1 MGFSPPA
8 VPAERF
14 VAPSHPEPLNQPR
27 GQTTPKGTETA
38 SLMVLETS
46 LQPCLSLL
54 HLGLS
59 SWKIFISGLSGIGQ
73 CLETVVRWRGR
84 VSIVAWQC

>member
-1 MGFSPPA
+1 MGLFSPPA

-14 VAPSHPEPLNQPR
+14 VAPSHPEPLNQPW

-54 HLGLS
+54 HLVYHPGKS
-59 SWKIFISGLSGIGQ
+59 SSLDSLGQ
-73 CLETVVRWRGR
+73 GSAWRL
-84 VSIVAWQC
+84 W